1 MISVGII
8 GGTGYT
14 GKYLLE
20 FIKQHK
26 MIADYTIYANKS
38 AGTELLDVF
47 PELLGV
53 IENKTIQSVKEL
65 SYLHDLYFVSL
76 PHGESLKYIPTIL
89 EKGIKVIDL
98 GGDYRLDSSELYNTW
113 YGFEHSSSQLLQSK
127 IYGLA
132 DVENNISTSTDFVA
146 NPGCYPTSIQLAL
159 IPIIKYFNENIISIS
174 SVSYSGSS
182 GAGKSAKTELLL
194 SELDGNVKAYN
205 VNKHRHQPEIVQELK
220 KVGMTSPFA
229 FTTHLLPIARG
240 IYSTSTIHLSSNVS
254 EEEIIEKYLTEYD
267 NSNFVRI
274 RNTPP
279 ELKWVVNTNF
289 CDINVSA
296 KDKTVV
302 ITSTIDN
309 LIKGASGQAIQN
321 MNKMFGWDETLGIQ
335 NKKEN

>member
-1 MISVGII
+1 MISIGII

-26 MIADYTIYANKS
+26 MVADYTVYANKS
-38 AGTELLDVF
+38 AGLELLDVF
-47 PELLGV
+47 PELLGI
-53 IENKTIQSVKEL
+53 IENKTIQSVEDL
-65 SYLHDLYFVSL
+65 SFSHDLYFVSL
-76 PHGESLKYIPTIL
+76 PHGESLKYIPKIL
-89 EKGIKVIDL
+89 DKGVKVIDL
-98 GGDYRLDSSELYNTW
+98 GGDYRLDSAELYNKW
-113 YGFEHSSSQLLQSK
+113 YGFEHSSASLLNTK
-127 IYGLA
+127 LYGLA
-132 DVENNISTSTDFVA
+132 DVGNMVSTSTSFVA

-159 IPIIKYFNENIISIS
+159 IPIIKYFSDNIISIS

-205 VNKHRHQPEIVQELK
+205 VNKHRHQPEIEQELK
-220 KVGMTSPFA
+220 KVGMESPFA

-240 IYSTSTIHLSSNVS
+240 IYSTSTIHLNSNLS
-254 EEEIIEKYLTEYD
+254 EMEISEKYNLEYA
-267 NSNFVRI
+267 NKFFVRM
-274 RNTPP
+274 RKTPP

-296 KDKTVV
+296 KGKTVV

-321 MNKMFGWDETLGIQ
+321 MNKMFEWDETLGIC
-335 NKKEN
+335 NI